1 MHSHTRLGWR
11 LVMAWALAFALTA
24 CGGGGG
30 GGATVPT
37 GTAPVISNLL
47 VFPQAV
53 YVSSTPQAFSVQL
66 DFTDDQ
72 GDLTAI
78 SLRVR
83 NLLGELVIDLG
94 WLPVEGL
101 ETLTEGSILGEIG
114 VADDPP
120 GHYLVEVQTRD
131 LQGQLSN
138 VLTATVRIADFPWT
152 QVLAAPMARE
162 YAGVAALDGKVY
174 VAGGQRTD
182 TGVVPGPATNAL
194 EVYDPATNTWAALPA
209 MPTARMGLTLTAWGG
224 KLYAVGGRTDGSSIS
239 AVGTVEIYDPST
251 SLWRAGTPMPT
262 ARFHAGAAA
271 AGSSIVV
278 AGGEVTTYVLTTV
291 EAYQPD
297 TDTWQVRAPLPSPQ
311 AQLGLQTIG
320 NAVIAVGGY
329 GGLLPQWVATVWAYD
344 PLADQW
350 SARQPMANARAFAA
364 TAVVDG
370 ALWVAGGENVSRAL
384 DVLERYDPLTDT
396 WRTVTASPRVVG
408 RASAATVNGRV
419 YVPGNGFTLAYDPAN
434 EIR

>member
-1 MHSHTRLGWR
+1 MHPTTRQVLR
-11 LVMAWALAFALTA
+11 LVMAWALAIVLSA

-30 GGATVPT
+30 STAPT
-37 GTAPVISNLL
+37 GTAPAISNLSIS
-47 VFPQAV
+47 PEAA
-53 YVSSTPQAFSVQL
+53 YVSSDPQTFSVQL

-83 NLLGELVIDLG
+83 NLLGELVLDLG
-94 WLPVEGL
+94 WLPVEGPD
-101 ETLTEGSILGEIG
+101 TLTEGSILGEIG
-114 VADDPP
+114 VANEPA
-120 GHYLVEVQTRD
+120 GRYLVEVQTRD
-131 LQGQLSN
+131 RLGLLSN

-194 EVYDPATNTWAALPA
+194 EVYDPATNTWANLPA

-224 KLYAVGGRTDGSSIS
+224 KLYAMGGRTDGYSIS
-239 AVGTVEIYDPST
+239 AVGTVEIYDPVT
-251 SLWRAGTPMPT
+251 GLWRTGTPMPT
-262 ARFHAGAAA
+262 PRFHAGAAA
-271 AGSSIVV
+271 TGSAIVV
-278 AGGEVTTYVLTTV
+278 AGGELETNVLATV
-291 EAYQPD
+291 EAYLPD
-297 TDTWQVRAPLPSPQ
+297 TDTWQARAALPSPR
-311 AQLGLQTIG
+311 AQLGLQTVG
-320 NAVIAVGGY
+320 STVYAVGGY
-329 GGLLPQWVATVWAYD
+329 GGLLPQWVATVSAYD
-344 PLADQW
+344 ALTDQW

-364 TAVVDG
+364 TAVADG
-370 ALWVAGGENVSRAL
+370 ALWVAGGENVSRSL

-396 WRTVTASPRVVG
+396 WRTVTASPRAFG
-408 RASAATVNGRV
+408 RAGAATVNGRV
-419 YVPGNGFTLAYDPAN
+419 FVPGNGFTLAYDPAN

>member
-1 MHSHTRLGWR
+1 MHPTTRKVLR
-11 LVMAWALAFALTA
+11 LVMAWALAIVLSA

-30 GGATVPT
+30 STAPT
-37 GTAPVISNLL
+37 GTAPAISNLSIS
-47 VFPQAV
+47 PEAA
-53 YVSSTPQAFSVQL
+53 YVSSDPQTFSVQL

-83 NLLGELVIDLG
+83 NLLGELVLDLG
-94 WLPVEGL
+94 WLPVEGPD
-101 ETLTEGSILGEIG
+101 TLTEGSILGEIG
-114 VADDPP
+114 VANEPA
-120 GHYLVEVQTRD
+120 GRYLVEVQTRD
-131 LQGQLSN
+131 RLGLLSN

-194 EVYDPATNTWAALPA
+194 EVYDPATNTWANLPA

-224 KLYAVGGRTDGSSIS
+224 KLYAMGGRTDGYSIS
-239 AVGTVEIYDPST
+239 AVGTVEIYDPVT
-251 SLWRAGTPMPT
+251 GLWRTGTPMPT
-262 ARFHAGAAA
+262 PRFHAGAAA
-271 AGSSIVV
+271 TGSAIVV
-278 AGGEVTTYVLTTV
+278 AGGELETNVLATV
-291 EAYQPD
+291 EAYLPD
-297 TDTWQVRAPLPSPQ
+297 TDTWQARAALPSPR
-311 AQLGLQTIG
+311 AQLGLQTVG
-320 NAVIAVGGY
+320 STVYAVGGY
-329 GGLLPQWVATVWAYD
+329 GGLLPQWVATVSAYD
-344 PLADQW
+344 ALTDQW

-364 TAVVDG
+364 TAVADG
-370 ALWVAGGENVSRAL
+370 ALWVAGGENVERAL

-396 WRTVTASPRVVG
+396 WRTVTASPRAFG
-408 RASAATVNGRV
+408 RTGAATVNGRV
-419 YVPGNGFTLAYDPAN
+419 FVPGNGFTLAYDPAN

>member
-1 MHSHTRLGWR
+1 MHPTTRQVLR
-11 LVMAWALAFALTA
+11 LVMAWALAIVLSA

-30 GGATVPT
+30 STAPT
-37 GTAPVISNLL
+37 GTAPAISNLSIS
-47 VFPQAV
+47 PEAA
-53 YVSSTPQAFSVQL
+53 YVSSDPQTFSVQL

-83 NLLGELVIDLG
+83 NLLGELVLDLG
-94 WLPVEGL
+94 WLPVEGPD
-101 ETLTEGSILGEIG
+101 TLTEGSILGEIG
-114 VADDPP
+114 VANEPA
-120 GHYLVEVQTRD
+120 GRYLVEVQTRD
-131 LQGQLSN
+131 RLGLLSN

-194 EVYDPATNTWAALPA
+194 EVYDPATNTWANLPA

-224 KLYAVGGRTDGSSIS
+224 KLYAMGGRTDGYSIS
-239 AVGTVEIYDPST
+239 AVGTVEIYDPVT
-251 SLWRAGTPMPT
+251 GLWRTGTPMPT
-262 ARFHAGAAA
+262 PRFHAGAAA
-271 AGSSIVV
+271 TGSAIVV
-278 AGGEVTTYVLTTV
+278 AGGELETNVLATV
-291 EAYQPD
+291 EAYLPD
-297 TDTWQVRAPLPSPQ
+297 TDTWQARAALPSPL
-311 AQLGLQTIG
+311 AQLGLQTVG
-320 NAVIAVGGY
+320 STVYAVGGY
-329 GGLLPQWVATVWAYD
+329 GGLLPQWVATVSAYD
-344 PLADQW
+344 ALTDQW

-364 TAVVDG
+364 TAVADG
-370 ALWVAGGENVSRAL
+370 ALWVAGGENVSRSL

-396 WRTVTASPRVVG
+396 WRTVTASPRAFG
-408 RASAATVNGRV
+408 RAGAATVNGRV
-419 YVPGNGFTLAYDPAN
+419 FVPGNGFTLAYDPAN

>member
-1 MHSHTRLGWR
+1 MHPTTRQVLR
-11 LVMAWALAFALTA
+11 LVMAWALAIVLSA

-30 GGATVPT
+30 STAPT
-37 GTAPVISNLL
+37 GTAPAISNLSIS
-47 VFPQAV
+47 PEAA
-53 YVSSTPQAFSVQL
+53 YVSSDPQTFSVQL

-83 NLLGELVIDLG
+83 NLLGELVLDLG

-114 VADDPP
+114 VANEPA
-120 GHYLVEVQTRD
+120 GRYLVEVQTRD
-131 LQGQLSN
+131 RLGLLSN

-182 TGVVPGPATNAL
+182 TGVVPGPATSAF
-194 EVYDPATNTWAALPA
+194 EVYDPATNTWANLPA

-224 KLYAVGGRTDGSSIS
+224 KLYAMGGRTDGYSIS
-239 AVGTVEIYDPST
+239 AVGTVEIYDPVT
-251 SLWRAGTPMPT
+251 GLWRTGTPMPT
-262 ARFHAGAAA
+262 PRFHAGAAA
-271 AGSSIVV
+271 TGSAIVV
-278 AGGEVTTYVLTTV
+278 AGGELETNVLATV
-291 EAYQPD
+291 EAYLPD
-297 TDTWQVRAPLPSPQ
+297 TDTWQARAALPSPR
-311 AQLGLQTIG
+311 AQLGLQTVG
-320 NAVIAVGGY
+320 STVYAVGGY
-329 GGLLPQWVATVWAYD
+329 GGLLPQWVATVSAYD
-344 PLADQW
+344 ALTDQW

-364 TAVVDG
+364 TAVADG
-370 ALWVAGGENVSRAL
+370 ALWVAGGENVSRSL

-396 WRTVTASPRVVG
+396 WRTVTASPRAFG
-408 RASAATVNGRV
+408 RAGAATVNGRV
-419 YVPGNGFTLAYDPAN
+419 FVPGNGFTLAYDPAN

>member
-1 MHSHTRLGWR
+1 MNSNARAPWR
-11 LVMAWALAFALTA
+11 LALVWMIAFVLTA

-30 GGATVPT
+30 STVAPT
-37 GTAPVISNLL
+37 GTAPAISNL
-47 VFPQAV
+47 FISPEAA
-53 YVSSTPQAFSVQL
+53 YVSSTPRTFSVQL

-83 NLLGELVIDLG
+83 NLLGELVLDLG

-114 VADDPP
+114 VADEPA
-120 GHYLVEVQTRD
+120 GRYLVEVQTRD
-131 LQGQLSN
+131 RLGLLSN

-162 YAGVAALDGKVY
+162 YSGVAALDGKVY

-194 EVYDPATNTWAALPA
+194 EVYDPATNTWANLPA

-224 KLYAVGGRTDGSSIS
+224 KLYAMGGRTDGYSIS
-239 AVGTVEIYDPST
+239 AVGTVDIYDPST
-251 SLWRAGTPMPT
+251 GLWSTGAPMPT
-262 ARFHAGAAA
+262 PRFHAGAAA
-271 AGSSIVV
+271 TGSAIVV
-278 AGGEVTTYVLTTV
+278 AGGEFETNVLATV
-291 EAYQPD
+291 EAYLPD
-297 TDTWQVRAPLPSPQ
+297 TDTWQARASLPSPR

-320 NAVIAVGGY
+320 TTVYAVGGY
-329 GGLLPQWVATVWAYD
+329 GGLVPQWVATVSAYD
-344 PLADQW
+344 ALTDQW
-350 SARQPMANARAFAA
+350 SARQPMVNARAFAA
-364 TAVVDG
+364 TAVADG
-370 ALWVAGGENVSRAL
+370 ALWVAGGENVERAL
-384 DVLERYDPLTDT
+384 DVLERYDPLTNT
-396 WRTVTASPRVVG
+396 WRTVTASPRAFG
-408 RASAATVNGRV
+408 RAGAATVNGRV
-419 YVPGNGFTLAYDPAN
+419 FVPGNGFTLAYDPAN

>member
-1 MHSHTRLGWR
+1 MNSNARAPWR
-11 LVMAWALAFALTA
+11 LALVWMIAFVLTA

-30 GGATVPT
+30 GTVAPT
-37 GTAPVISNLL
+37 GTAPAISNL
-47 VFPQAV
+47 FISPEAA
-53 YVSSTPQAFSVQL
+53 YVSSTPQTFSVQL

-83 NLLGELVIDLG
+83 NLLGELVLDLG

-114 VADDPP
+114 VADEPA
-120 GHYLVEVQTRD
+120 GRYLVEVQTRD
-131 LQGQLSN
+131 RLGLLSN

-194 EVYDPATNTWAALPA
+194 EVYDPATNTWANLPA

-224 KLYAVGGRTDGSSIS
+224 KLYAMGGRTDGYSIS
-239 AVGTVEIYDPST
+239 AVGTVDIYDPST
-251 SLWRAGTPMPT
+251 GLWSTGAPMPT
-262 ARFHAGAAA
+262 PRFHAGAAA
-271 AGSSIVV
+271 TGSAIVV
-278 AGGEVTTYVLTTV
+278 AGGEFETNVLATV
-291 EAYQPD
+291 EAYLPD
-297 TDTWQVRAPLPSPQ
+297 TDTWQARASLPSPR

-320 NAVIAVGGY
+320 TTVYAVGGY
-329 GGLLPQWVATVWAYD
+329 GGLVPQWVATVSAYD
-344 PLADQW
+344 ALTDQW
-350 SARQPMANARAFAA
+350 SARQPMVNARAFAA
-364 TAVVDG
+364 TAVADG
-370 ALWVAGGENVSRAL
+370 ALWVAGGENVERAL
-384 DVLERYDPLTDT
+384 DVLERYDPLTNT
-396 WRTVTASPRVVG
+396 WRTVTASPRAFG
-408 RASAATVNGRV
+408 RAGAATVNGRV
-419 YVPGNGFTLAYDPAN
+419 FVPGNGFTLAYDPAN